1 MENKAYNILVLD
13 DHPLNSD
20 AYINLIKSE
29 SKIKNSNFLKAI
41 DCQSAFKIITQLE
54 KTNDLL
60 DIVLLDINIPSFPQE
75 KLFSGADIAKL
86 IRVKFPKCII
96 IMLTMHLEP
105 LLLHNV
111 HKQVNPEGFISKNDI
126 DFEIFKGIFK
136 GILNQE
142 NYYSKSIKIALQS
155 YLFKTLNWDE
165 LDTQIIIFLDQ
176 GILTKDLPNFIKL
189 SLSAIEKR
197 KAVLKRQILD
207 KETSDVALIKECKK
221 LKLI

>member
-1 MENKAYNILVLD
+1 MENKIYNILVLD

-20 AYINLIKSE
+20 AYINLIKSGN
-29 SKIKNSNFLKAI
+29 KIKNSNFLKAI

-54 KTNDLL
+54 KTNEFL
-60 DIVLLDINIPSFPQE
+60 DVVLLDINIPSYQQE
-75 KLFSGADIAKL
+75 KLFSGADIAHL
-86 IRVKFPKCII
+86 IRIKFPKCII

-111 HKQVNPEGFISKNDI
+111 HKQILPEGFISKNDI
-126 DFEIFKGIFK
+126 DFESFNEIFN

-142 NYYSKSIKIALQS
+142 NYYSKSIKIALHS
-155 YLFKTLNWDE
+155 YLFKTLNWDV
-165 LDTQIIIFLDQ
+165 LDTQIILFLNQ
-176 GILTKDLPNFIKL
+176 GILTKDLPNYIKL

-197 KAVLKRQILD
+197 KAALKRQMLD
-207 KETSDVALIKECKK
+207 KETSDLALIKECKK